1 MDVSILEEQYDCIK
15 QKQKLQTHIIVFKTG
30 ENDSVH
36 DESMVNAVLIN
47 KKCCWT
53 VVRMAQKEFLTA
65 KLKNFLRE
73 DKIQLWKPPYT
84 NENKKVGVELKELAQ
99 KFSTKLELS
108 EVEVESLLEE
118 IRCKAIER
126 GTGND
131 AFKRTGIATLEV
143 SLAGNKGK
151 AKRKNSLETKLII
164 TGKEL
169 RSQIAQTFGLQEN
182 RLKIIANKKILDLGK
197 TLEEQGITHNVR
209 VMVLELMHSQEE
221 TKRKVQEEE
230 KQKEEDALKEK
241 EIKDRLKRTKKG
253 LEILA
258 EREDYLDPDTTPY
271 LDIANQTGKTIKIP
285 PRAKKALVLAMG
297 YHEKGR
303 ALMKKNEYE
312 VALPFLL
319 DADKHFCECGTD
331 LLNTVDNYAVLQL
344 DIVWC
349 YFRLEQLECLDDAE
363 KKLATA
369 QNCFKRCY
377 GENHERLFVI
387 KGSLGS
393 EKVLFLRLYLL
404 QGIGHFH
411 NGKEKDA
418 AKYLKKA
425 YDLFQEL
432 FIDPEKVNCLLLLGF
447 SPQEARLGLRATSGD
462 VDRAADLISN
472 RRETKA
478 EIRREERKKRRQR
491 LEDINT
497 LKNMGYSERAAQK
510 ALHQANGNLDN
521 AFQILVSNPQLFL
534 ENDNNNP
541 VTMNQFQVPKESIDQ
556 LVYMGFDRESAEEA
570 LKVFQGNIQLAAQTL
585 ARNGGVLPTELQ
597 LLSEATTPSE
607 ESTSS
612 KDSPTES
619 AGTSSSSTD
628 EDMEVD
634 AVNEILED
642 IPEHEEDYL
651 DLTLEEEGS
660 IIDKYLSY
668 IQIPQP

>member
-1 MDVSILEEQYDCIK
+1 
-15 QKQKLQTHIIVFKTG
+15 
-30 ENDSVH
+30 
-36 DESMVNAVLIN
+36 
-47 KKCCWT
+47 
-53 VVRMAQKEFLTA
+53 MAQKEFLTA